1 MLTVVLTALAT
12 LAVTLIAL
20 NFITHERKIEKRIPR
35 LYGSDAPQFRRT
47 MGLLLGP
54 AIVGGNKVQ
63 TLNNGDD
70 IFPAMLAAIRGARL
84 TLTFE
89 TYIYWSGGIGREFAD
104 ALEERARAGVKV
116 HVLIDWVGSLKMD
129 DTLLDELER
138 AGVEI
143 ERYHPLHWY
152 HIARLNNRTHRKL
165 LVVDGRV
172 GFTGGVGIADRWCG
186 NAQDPDHWRDIH
198 YRVEGPVVAQLQAVF
213 LDNWMK
219 VSGKVLHGDGYFP
232 ALEAAGEASAQ
243 MFSSSPSGGGESM
256 RLMYLLSITAAGQA
270 IRLSASYFVPDALTI
285 RTLVQA
291 RERGVAIQV
300 IVPGAHIDAET
311 VRRASRAKWGAL
323 LEAGV
328 EIYEYQPTMF
338 HCKVMV
344 VDEVLVSV
352 GSTNFDTRSFSLN
365 DEANLNVYD
374 AQFAREQIA
383 VFERDRARAHRISVE
398 AWRHRPWRE
407 KLWEHTAALLSSQL

>member
-374 AQFAREQIA
+374 AEFAREQIA
-383 VFERDRARAHRISVE
+383 VFERDRTHAHRVTLE
-398 AWRHRPWRE
+398 TWRHRPWRE

>member
-1 MLTVVLTALAT
+1 MITVLLTALVT
-12 LAVTLIAL
+12 LALTLIAL

-54 AIVGGNKVQ
+54 AIVGGNKVR
-63 TLNNGDD
+63 TLNNGDE

-89 TYIYWSGGIGREFAD
+89 TYIYWSGAIGREFAD

-152 HIARLNNRTHRKL
+152 HIARMNNRTHRKL
-165 LVVDGRV
+165 LMVDGRV

-186 NAQDPDHWRDIH
+186 NAQDSDHWRDIH

-256 RLMYLLSITAAGQA
+256 RLMYLLSITAARQA

-383 VFERDRARAHRISVE
+383 VFEHDRARAHRISVE

>member
-1 MLTVVLTALAT
+1 L
-12 LAVTLIAL
+12 
-20 NFITHERKIEKRIPR
+20 
-35 LYGSDAPQFRRT
+35 
-47 MGLLLGP
+47 
-54 AIVGGNKVQ
+54 
-63 TLNNGDD
+63 
-70 IFPAMLAAIRGARL
+70 
-84 TLTFE
+84 
-89 TYIYWSGGIGREFAD
+89 
-104 ALEERARAGVKV
+104 
-116 HVLIDWVGSLKMD
+116 DWVGSLKMEQA
-129 DTLLDELER
+129 LLDEMQR

-143 ERYHPLHWY
+143 AKYHPLHWY
-152 HIARLNNRTHRKL
+152 HIARMNNRTHRKL
-165 LVVDGRV
+165 LVADGRI
-172 GFTGGVGIADRWCG
+172 GFTGGVGIADKWSG

-219 VSGKVLHGDGYFP
+219 VRGEVLHGDTYFP
-232 ALEAAGEASAQ
+232 ALEPMGPSPAQ

-256 RLMYLLSITAAGQA
+256 RLMYLLSITAARHA

-291 RERGVAIQV
+291 RERGVEVQV
-300 IVPGAHIDAET
+300 IVPGGYIDSET

-328 EIYEYQPTMF
+328 EIYEYRPTMF

-352 GSTNFDTRSFSLN
+352 GSTNFDNRSFSLN

-374 AQFAREQIA
+374 IGFAREQVA
-383 VFERDRARAHRISVE
+383 VFQRDRAHAHRVSLDE
-398 AWRHRPWRE
+398 WCHRPWQE

>member
-1 MLTVVLTALAT
+1 
-12 LAVTLIAL
+12 
-20 NFITHERKIEKRIPR
+20 
-35 LYGSDAPQFRRT
+35 
-47 MGLLLGP
+47 
-54 AIVGGNKVQ
+54 
-63 TLNNGDD
+63 
-70 IFPAMLAAIRGARL
+70 MLAAIRGARL
-84 TLTFE
+84 TLTFD

-104 ALEERARAGVKV
+104 ALAERARAGVKA

-129 DTLLDELER
+129 ETLLDELAR

-152 HIARLNNRTHRKL
+152 HLARMNNRTHRKL

-219 VSGKVLHGDGYFP
+219 VSGRVLHGDGYFP

-323 LEAGV
+323 LDAGV

-398 AWRHRPWRE
+398 AWRRRPWRE
-407 KLWEHTAALLSSQL
+407 KLWEHTAALLSTQL